1 MATKLA
7 ICASGEGSNFESLVI
22 ASRAGLLQA
31 EVVGLICNNPKAQ
44 ALERAERL
52 KIPAKIIE
60 RTDDRAMLSQLI
72 EWQAEW
78 VALAGFLSK
87 VGPSVLERYQGKIV
101 NVHPALLPKY
111 GGKGMFGLKI
121 HEAVLKAGERVTGVT
136 IHMVESEYDQ
146 GHILAQKQVPVE
158 ANDTAQRLADR
169 VKQKERAFYPVV
181 LNDLV
186 LGRIKN
192 H

>member
-7 ICASGEGSNFESLVI
+7 ICASGEGTNFESLVI

-52 KIPAKIIE
+52 KVPVKIIPRLDE
-60 RTDDRAMLSQLI
+60 KEMLAQLI
-72 EWQAEW
+72 AWNAEW
-78 VALAGFLSK
+78 VALAGFLAK
-87 VGPSVLERYQGKIV
+87 IGPQVLERFHGKIV
-101 NVHPALLPKY
+101 NAHPALLPKFGGHGMY
-111 GGKGMFGLKI
+111 GLRI
-121 HEAVLKAGERVTGVT
+121 HEAVIKAGERVTGIT
-136 IHMVESEYDQ
+136 IHLVDGEYDQ

-158 ANDTAQRLADR
+158 ANDTAQRLAER

-181 LNDLV
+181 LNDL
-186 LGRIKN
+186 LTGRIKS